1 MKLKISNEDVWVT
14 GITDRPGGLAAKLAD
29 LARAGANLEFV
40 IARRESSIPGTGV
53 VFVTPLKG
61 AKQNNAAKAAGF
73 AKSKSLHSLR
83 ITCANKK
90 GLGAA
95 LTRALAKEGINLRGF
110 SGAAIAKQC
119 VFHLAFD
126 KAADARKAAAVLRK
140 MA

>member
-1 MKLKISNEDVWVT
+1 MKLKVALEDVWVT
-14 GITDRPGGLAAKLAD
+14 GMKDRPGGLAAKLAD

-61 AKQNNAAKAAGF
+61 AKQIKAAKEAGF

-83 ITCANKK
+83 IACPDKK

-95 LTRALAKEGINLRGF
+95 FTRALAKEGINLRGF
-110 SGAAIAKQC
+110 SGAALAKQC

-126 KAADARKAAAVLRK
+126 KAADARKAVTVLRK